1 MARTMFIIAMITRPK
16 IWIAT
21 RRITTTGGV
30 AVVAALA
37 LAVPSIADNND
48 ESFLTSLRNAGVGY
62 TNSADTV
69 ALGQSVCSMLDAP
82 GSNFA
87 KTVLTVSGNSNGIS
101 PDVAGMFTSL
111 AITMYCP
118 SMLSSMA
125 NGDWTK
131 VIGGW
136 SS

>member
-1 MARTMFIIAMITRPK
+1 MV
-16 IWIAT
+16 
-21 RRITTTGGV
+21 V
-30 AVVAALA
+30 AVV
-37 LAVPSIADNND
+37 LAVPSVADTND

-62 TNSADTV
+62 ADSADTV
-69 ALGQSVCSMLDAP
+69 VLGQSVCSMLDAP

-87 KTVLTVSGNSNGIS
+87 KTVLTVSGNGNGIS
-101 PDVAGMFTSL
+101 PDMAGMFTSL

-131 VIGGW
+131 VIGDSW
-136 SS
+136 S

>member
-1 MARTMFIIAMITRPK
+1 VVT
-16 IWIAT
+16 
-21 RRITTTGGV
+21 
-30 AVVAALA
+30 AVA
-37 LAVPSIADNND
+37 LAVPTFADSDD
-48 ESFLTSLRNAGVGY
+48 EPFLASLRNAGVGY

-101 PDVAGMFTSL
+101 PDVVGMFTSL
-111 AITMYCP
+111 AITKYCP

-125 NGDWTK
+125 NGDWTRQ
-131 VIGGW
+131 IGRW